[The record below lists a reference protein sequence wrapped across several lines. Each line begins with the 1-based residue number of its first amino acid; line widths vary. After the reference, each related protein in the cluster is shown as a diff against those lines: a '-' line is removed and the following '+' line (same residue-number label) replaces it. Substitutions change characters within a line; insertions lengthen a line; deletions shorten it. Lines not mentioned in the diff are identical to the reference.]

1 MSMST
6 DLDRYLAET
15 RSFPMLTAE
24 EERDLARRWRD
35 YHDEQAA
42 RKLVGS
48 HMRLVVKIAR
58 KFSGYG
64 VDLADV
70 IAEGNVGLMQAVE
83 KFDPEL
89 GYRFAT
95 YAQWWIRAAIQEYV
109 LTARSL
115 VRMGTTSAQKKLFF
129 NLRRLKSRL
138 SEYGEGDLSPASVTS
153 IAEDLGVPEADV
165 IDMNRRLAMRDASLN
180 AEISESAET
189 EWQDLLEDEGVRQD
203 VQVAEADELTWRREL
218 LEEGLQ
224 HLDQRE
230 RHILVERRLS
240 EEPMTLEALGRHY
253 GVSSERVRQIE
264 VRAFE
269 KLQKA
274 VRSAAVNITGELRAA

>member
-15 RSFPMLTAE
+15 RSYPMLTAE
-24 EERDLARRWRD
+24 DERDLARRWRD
-35 YHDEQAA
+35 SADEEAA

-138 SEYGEGDLSPASVTS
+138 AEYGDGDLSPASVTS

-180 AEISESAET
+180 AEISDSAET
-189 EWQDLLEDEGVRQD
+189 EWQDLLEDEGERQD
-203 VQVAEADELTWRREL
+203 VRVAEANELTWRREL
-218 LEEGLQ
+218 LEAGLQ

-274 VRSAAVNITGELRAA
+274 VRSAAVNSTGELRAA

>member
-1 MSMST
+1 MAGFTKAGETRHIFRLWSMLLGGCGALDSFRMSMST

-89 GYRFAT
+89 GYRFGRWFA
-95 YAQWWIRAAIQEYV
+95 WGRPRRRRSCS
-109 LTARSL
+109 LTCA
-115 VRMGTTSAQKKLFF
+115 G
-129 NLRRLKSRL
+129 
-138 SEYGEGDLSPASVTS
+138 
-153 IAEDLGVPEADV
+153 
-165 IDMNRRLAMRDASLN
+165 
-180 AEISESAET
+180 
-189 EWQDLLEDEGVRQD
+189 
-203 VQVAEADELTWRREL
+203 
-218 LEEGLQ
+218 
-224 HLDQRE
+224 
-230 RHILVERRLS
+230 
-240 EEPMTLEALGRHY
+240 
-253 GVSSERVRQIE
+253 
-264 VRAFE
+264 
-269 KLQKA
+269 
-274 VRSAAVNITGELRAA
+274 

>member
-1 MSMST
+1 MSTST

-15 RSFPMLTAE
+15 RSYPMLTAE

-35 YHDEQAA
+35 SGDEEAA

-138 SEYGEGDLSPASVTS
+138 AEYGEGDLSPDSVSS
-153 IAEDLGVPEADV
+153 IARDLGVPEADV

-189 EWQDLLEDEGVRQD
+189 EWQDLLEDEGERQD
-203 VQVAEADELTWRREL
+203 VRVAEADELGWRREL

-274 VRSAAVNITGELRAA
+274 VRSAALNSGGELRAA

>member
-1 MSMST
+1 MATST

-15 RSFPMLTAE
+15 RSYPMLTAE
-24 EERDLARRWRD
+24 DERDLARRWRD
-35 YHDEQAA
+35 SGDEEAA
-42 RKLVGS
+42 RMLVGS

-138 SEYGEGDLSPASVTS
+138 AEYGEGDLSPASVTS
-153 IAEDLGVPEADV
+153 IATDLGVPEADV

-180 AEISESAET
+180 AEISDSAET
-189 EWQDLLEDEGVRQD
+189 EWQDLLEDEGERQD
-203 VQVAEADELTWRREL
+203 VRVAEADELTWRREL

-269 KLQKA
+269 KLQRA
-274 VRSAAVNITGELRAA
+274 VRGAAVNLGGELRAA